1 MVIGGNK
8 MRAECQDVYMIRT
21 PSLSLEYLEKYEKQ
35 EKDIYDFISQDKEL
49 DQFFRKALLVSSPTL
64 YKNYINK
71 PTDKKKYEKLKES
84 LLKYF
89 LRSIGRPTPYGYFAE
104 VSLGQFGNE
113 TELERG
119 DQILDIRVDNNWI
132 NQVVQVLEK
141 HEEIQKRLKV
151 RYNTLCYISGD
162 RVKNPYFTN
171 YGKAETGQ
179 KIIVE
184 NSIRYTKLNDL
195 VKKEAVDF
203 ISLLELSNKVKLVY
217 EDTPEVVIWKTLL
230 DMLKSEYLISNLR
243 TPAYC
248 KNTLKYLIQELKT
261 IGYSGEYF
269 VKLESIL
276 TLLEKFREKENLDIL
291 IEIYATMEKIGKNK
305 NYLII
310 NLGDKYKKNTLDV
323 SIKKQVEKL
332 SEILYKIP
340 VIYDSTYKLKEK
352 FIETYGTYVEVPL
365 TQIIDKNG
373 FNGERLIELGR
384 IESTREEK
392 VIHIIDHKIQQAL
405 LNQEEVVNFV
415 EEDFNGVC
423 SDLLSVGSYDINFM
437 IMKNEKEYKLWL
449 GPNFGSSRA
458 GAMVQRFSQCLP
470 NDKLEDYNR
479 LYEKDSNNHK
489 EYEIVEIREFKTYG
503 IQENVINTE
512 KNCNYYMTLGM
523 CSKEIEKEI
532 SLEDIYIGI
541 DDNKMYICSKKLGK
555 RLKFV
560 TDNMLNPILNN
571 GISRLLLGISQEYN
585 SYPLARLS
593 FLPSELYY
601 KYIPRVQFEGIVV
614 LPRKWV
620 LDELDLSVDS
630 WEEFKTTFKRC
641 RSRYKLDSILYCV
654 SADNRIIVNLDR
666 EEYYPILY
674 HELKK
679 RKKLEFSELETGLLN
694 NLLVKDDKEKV
705 YVNECVF
712 SVLNIKKEEYLP
724 EKKTDC
730 LMLCEE
736 YRRKLLC
743 EDGWIYFKL
752 YGIGNR
758 ENEIISV
765 KLPEL
770 LAELNCVEHFFL
782 RYVDNK
788 GEHLRIRIKFENSKK
803 AYEKLPRIN
812 KWIDYMMRQV
822 LINDVTY
829 DIYFREINRYG
840 GKEIIEFCE
849 KIFFKDSLTVEKILS
864 YYDLNQIDNI
874 EKSYIIGITFILK
887 NLTKGLEEMFQILD
901 SMGFQNN
908 YRKEYREESRCYLQ
922 YVRSVLNECEEKYL
936 DVKEEHLQ
944 EKRALKIY
952 AKKLE
957 NQIKL
962 KKNTNKKENI
972 ILSIIHMY
980 CNRITGNR
988 IYENK
993 YLAIV
998 RHALY
1003 QILQQEKHYPKIA
1016 SKDII

>member
-179 KIIVE
+179 TIIVE

-392 VIHIIDHKIQQAL
+392 VIHII
-405 LNQEEVVNFV
+405 
-415 EEDFNGVC
+415 
-423 SDLLSVGSYDINFM
+423 
-437 IMKNEKEYKLWL
+437 
-449 GPNFGSSRA
+449 
-458 GAMVQRFSQCLP
+458 
-470 NDKLEDYNR
+470 
-479 LYEKDSNNHK
+479 
-489 EYEIVEIREFKTYG
+489 
-503 IQENVINTE
+503 
-512 KNCNYYMTLGM
+512 
-523 CSKEIEKEI
+523 
-532 SLEDIYIGI
+532 
-541 DDNKMYICSKKLGK
+541 
-555 RLKFV
+555 
-560 TDNMLNPILNN
+560 
-571 GISRLLLGISQEYN
+571 
-585 SYPLARLS
+585 
-593 FLPSELYY
+593 
-601 KYIPRVQFEGIVV
+601 
-614 LPRKWV
+614 
-620 LDELDLSVDS
+620 
-630 WEEFKTTFKRC
+630 
-641 RSRYKLDSILYCV
+641 
-654 SADNRIIVNLDR
+654 
-666 EEYYPILY
+666 
-674 HELKK
+674 
-679 RKKLEFSELETGLLN
+679 
-694 NLLVKDDKEKV
+694 
-705 YVNECVF
+705 
-712 SVLNIKKEEYLP
+712 
-724 EKKTDC
+724 
-730 LMLCEE
+730 
-736 YRRKLLC
+736 
-743 EDGWIYFKL
+743 
-752 YGIGNR
+752 
-758 ENEIISV
+758 
-765 KLPEL
+765 
-770 LAELNCVEHFFL
+770 
-782 RYVDNK
+782 
-788 GEHLRIRIKFENSKK
+788 
-803 AYEKLPRIN
+803 
-812 KWIDYMMRQV
+812 
-822 LINDVTY
+822 
-829 DIYFREINRYG
+829 
-840 GKEIIEFCE
+840 
-849 KIFFKDSLTVEKILS
+849 
-864 YYDLNQIDNI
+864 
-874 EKSYIIGITFILK
+874 GITFILK